1 MTNKFFE
8 SPQTGSV
15 YVKVTEADPNPYKTV
30 NPAFVAVRRID
41 EGSGKQYRITVR
53 GDFADLVNL
62 DLPGFSGVKD
72 NDHRSIVVTPDL
84 LDYYVDGAVKAVG
97 GTVLPWKEVIGE
109 VESSAT
115 IVCPECETVL
125 HV

>member
-15 YVKVTEADPNPYKTV
+15 YVKVTDGVP
-30 NPAFVAVRRID
+30 FVAVRRID
-41 EGSGKQYRITVR
+41 EGSGMQYRITVR